1 MIDDPAST
9 RPKAVPLGT
18 SARVAFG
25 AGALLFAGAI
35 ATILLCFAG
44 PWPDLLLGVLGVGV
58 LICGIL
64 AIIGRLPSGFE
75 VAGLR
80 FHFEAEELSNLIST
94 VRSALDTDPDER
106 DEILRLI
113 KQGTGPKAF
122 REAASLSAAVT
133 AGSTADTSGQPQT
146 TSGSDEGAESA
157 PVESG
162 GRSQR
167 DIVRSALEEAF
178 PASEIQ
184 ERFSVPT
191 GSRGKR
197 PIFDFYVESAQL
209 VVEVE
214 RYWNDS
220 TVDLVSRKSTRALEK
235 VTPVATVVVVTP
247 QRGVARYRTEIDND
261 AVLVIALEELT
272 PNKLLELIG
281 PVEGVS

>member
-9 RPKAVPLGT
+9 RPKAVPLGAL
-18 SARVAFG
+18 ARAVFG

-35 ATILLCFAG
+35 ATILLCVAG

-64 AIIGRLPSGFE
+64 ATIGRLPSGFE

-122 REAASLSAAVT
+122 REATSLSAAVT
-133 AGSTADTSGQPQT
+133 AGSAADASNDLQTMGDSG
-146 TSGSDEGAESA
+146 EGAESV
-157 PVESG
+157 PIESG
-162 GRSQR
+162 GRGQR
-167 DIVRSALEEAF
+167 DIVRSVLKEAF
-178 PASEIQ
+178 PTSEIQ

-261 AVLVIALEELT
+261 AVKVIALEELT
-272 PNKLLELIG
+272 SNKLLGLTG
-281 PVEGVS
+281 PVE